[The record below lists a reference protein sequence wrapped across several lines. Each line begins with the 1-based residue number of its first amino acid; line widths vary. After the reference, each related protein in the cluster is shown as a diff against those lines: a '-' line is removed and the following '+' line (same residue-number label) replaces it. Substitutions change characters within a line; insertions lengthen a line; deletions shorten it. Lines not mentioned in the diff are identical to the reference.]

1 MPKKKRAMTF
11 WHAALYTWD
20 YKDNE
25 CVAIDDNFRVISF
38 SWGGGGAKRRSQYF
52 DYNEPEL

>member
-25 CVAIDDNFRVISF
+25 FVAIDDNFRVISF
-38 SWGGGGAKRRSQYF
+38 SWGGGGAKRRSQ
-52 DYNEPEL
+52 

>member
-25 CVAIDDNFRVISF
+25 FVAIDDNFRVTSF
-38 SWGGGGAKRRSQYF
+38 SWGGGANNLIIMNQ
-52 DYNEPEL
+52 NCNVL